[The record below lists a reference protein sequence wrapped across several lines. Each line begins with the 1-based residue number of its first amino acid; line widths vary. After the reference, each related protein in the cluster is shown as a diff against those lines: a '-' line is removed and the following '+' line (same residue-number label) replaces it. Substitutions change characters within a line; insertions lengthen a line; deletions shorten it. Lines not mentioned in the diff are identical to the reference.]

1 MFITDYVMSRIVDL
15 TVVISCSIKYLDV
28 KWNFFFVSFYIRKNK
43 RTTKPKIKLC
53 TVTFYCVRT
62 SNIDYNTVRVNIA
75 KIHKYKTFYLQRL
88 QDHL

>member
-43 RTTKPKIKLC
+43 RTTKTKLNC
-53 TVTFYCVRT
+53 VVTFYCVRT